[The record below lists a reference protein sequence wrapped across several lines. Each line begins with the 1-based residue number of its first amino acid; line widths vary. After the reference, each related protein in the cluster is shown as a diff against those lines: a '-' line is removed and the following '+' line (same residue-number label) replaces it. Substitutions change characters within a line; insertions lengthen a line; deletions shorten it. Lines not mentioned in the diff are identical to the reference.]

1 MGPEHFLTA
10 LTVLPFIV
18 YCQSPIASSKRGLV
32 YVPSEKHPQDDANW
46 DSATSDLTWYYNYA
60 SKPSPAFANL
70 PKFQF
75 VPMLWGTGD
84 SSSFLSDVQ
93 SQITAGA
100 NISYVLGFNEPD
112 GDSSTGG
119 SGIPAATAAQ
129 IWMQQIEPL
138 AKQGVKLGAPACT
151 GAETGRQWMQ
161 QFFTACSNCTI
172 DFIPVHWYGNFQ
184 GLASHIGEYVGTF
197 NKTIWVTEFADAN
210 VSLEES
216 QTFYNQSS
224 SYLDRTE
231 NVTHYSYFGAFR
243 SDVSNVGA
251 NSAMLTQD
259 GKLTDIGSWYLG
271 GGKTGNV
278 PKSGAANRTRRFL
291 GSGLLMGLTMWCVL

>member
-1 MGPEHFLTA
+1 M
-10 LTVLPFIV
+10 
-18 YCQSPIASSKRGLV
+18 
-32 YVPSEKHPQDDANW
+32 
-46 DSATSDLTWYYNYA
+46 
-60 SKPSPAFANL
+60 
-70 PKFQF
+70 
-75 VPMLWGTGD
+75 
-84 SSSFLSDVQ
+84 
-93 SQITAGA
+93 
-100 NISYVLGFNEPD
+100 
-112 GDSSTGG
+112 
-119 SGIPAATAAQ
+119 
-129 IWMQQIEPL
+129 
-138 AKQGVKLGAPACT
+138 
-151 GAETGRQWMQ
+151 
-161 QFFTACSNCTI
+161 
-172 DFIPVHWYGNFQ
+172 HWYGNFQ